1 MYVQCYIVA
10 HFRKYCY
17 LGNATICSLLI
28 FVGVDVAVN
37 NKKVSSV
44 AMERQQWVP
53 FALLSSY
60 KVLRTAVKM
69 TDIEY
74 Y

>member
-1 MYVQCYIVA
+1 MYVQFTLWRISVNTVTLETQQYVP
-10 HFRKYCY
+10 F
-17 LGNATICSLLI
+17 LF

-60 KVLRTAVKM
+60 KVFRTAVKNNK
-69 TDIEY
+69 Y
-74 Y
+74 